1 VAERYVTNGLAAE
14 PTADAVAAAADRIA
28 VFRVEPA

>member
-1 VAERYVTNGLAAE
+1 VTTGLADAAT
-14 PTADAVAAAADRIA
+14 PDAVAAAASRIA